1 MLNNRPQT
9 MMTYCNWPQI
19 NYAELLVM
27 LVTDKLYRTIGQRQ
41 VKQNYL
47 PQTNFA
53 DLPAAEK

>member
-1 MLNNRPQT
+1 